1 MNKQEILTI
10 FKEHLNTL
18 KKKNKYCEGI
28 EDDDQEKA
36 LYALNLALDN
46 RSLSL
51 ATLCN
56 VLIEER
62 TQE

>member
-1 MNKQEILTI
+1 VNKEEILTI
-10 FKEHLNTL
+10 FKEHLNTS
-18 KKKNKYCEGI
+18 KNKNKYCEGI

-36 LYALNLALDN
+36 LYAFNLILDN
-46 RSLSL
+46 PSLSL